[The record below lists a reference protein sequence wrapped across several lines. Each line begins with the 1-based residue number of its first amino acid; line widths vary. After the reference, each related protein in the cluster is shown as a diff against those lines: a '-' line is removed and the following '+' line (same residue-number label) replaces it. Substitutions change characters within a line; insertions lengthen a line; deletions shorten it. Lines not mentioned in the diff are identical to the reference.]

1 MSKKVQKLP
10 KWFKGITY
18 EKGDI
23 VHNKF
28 SGESYKLNNI
38 ELSMFDFI
46 MGAVQVFEMQ
56 ESLNKFDGTVLGE
69 DFRKNL
75 KKSLN
80 WFKKN
85 NPKAYMALLD

>member
-1 MSKKVQKLP
+1 MRKKTQKLP
-10 KWFKGITY
+10 KWFEGTIYK
-18 EKGDI
+18 EGDI
-23 VHNKF
+23 VHNRY
-28 SGESYKLNNI
+28 SGESYTLNNI
-38 ELSMFDFI
+38 ELSMYDFI
-46 MGAVQVFEMQ
+46 MGSVQVFEMQ
-56 ESLNKFDGTVLGE
+56 EDLNKFDGTVLGK